1 MTETLYEKDFYSW
14 ALRQADLLRHEDY
27 ADLDITNLI
36 EEIESM
42 GRSER
47 DALESDLLVVLH
59 HLLKLSC
66 LSNANPSRGWRA
78 SVREH
83 RLRIARIL
91 RKNPGLKPLVADLI
105 SDLYADAY
113 ILATGDLAE
122 DNQDDVDL
130 PVHCPWTQ
138 EQILDV
144 NYLP

>member
-1 MTETLYEKDFYSW
+1 MKTLYETDFYSW
-14 ALRQADLLRHEDY
+14 TLRQADLLRHEDY
-27 ADLDITNLI
+27 AELDIENLI

-47 DALESDLLVVLH
+47 DALESNLLVILH
-59 HLLKLSC
+59 HLLKLSY
-66 LSNANPSRGWRA
+66 LPNANPARGWRA

-91 RKNPGLKPLVADLI
+91 RKNPGLKPMLPDLL

-113 ILATGDLAE
+113 ILAAGDLAE
-122 DNQDDVDL
+122 DNLGDASL
-130 PVHCPWTQ
+130 PVHCLWTQ

-144 NYLP
+144 HYLP